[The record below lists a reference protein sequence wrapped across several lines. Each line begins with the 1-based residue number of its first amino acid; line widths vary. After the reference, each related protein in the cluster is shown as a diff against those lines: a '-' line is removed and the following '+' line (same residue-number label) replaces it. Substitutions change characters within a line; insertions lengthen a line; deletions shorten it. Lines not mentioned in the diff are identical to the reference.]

1 MGPGAYNN
9 SESERD
15 LWNDSMIS
23 TVEAIWID
31 KTDRKNKNKR
41 AERDREEAN
50 GKILEKYEH
59 LIPSQKALREGKSRK
74 IDKPG

>member
-1 MGPGAYNN
+1 
-9 SESERD
+9 
-15 LWNDSMIS
+15 MIS
-23 TVEAIWID
+23 IVEAIWID
-31 KTDRKNKNKR
+31 KADRKNNNKR

-74 IDKPG
+74 IYKPG

>member
-1 MGPGAYNN
+1 
-9 SESERD
+9 
-15 LWNDSMIS
+15 MIS
-23 TVEAIWID
+23 IVEAIWID
-31 KTDRKNKNKR
+31 ETDRKNNHKR
-41 AERDREEAN
+41 AERDREEAT